1 MSKSHWV
8 SCNKKI
14 KKLIAL
20 KIVINSVNLGWLL
33 CSKIVRRSSI
43 QRWSW
48 RRVQTHSDSA
58 CCGKFLAA
66 GGASSQLEL
75 AHCRLAWSEVAWPQY
90 YLCCGW
96 SHWPPWLGSLYF
108 AFFGYPSWSGLCVQ
122 LRVQAN
128 INVIWTTSSFRF
140 PGFFVAYFTRISS
153 PSHLHTHT
161 INSTVHGLKQQPN
174 IVTCLK
180 ANKCVVYCTF
190 LLMYDVWTEGT
201 KNTSEGAK
209 PPFAPSWR
217 RVRPRNVPCITG
229 SRGPN
234 LSLTRHAHAKSNQL
248 SLWGEKGGP
257 TCTAGPAAMRI
268 DSQHL
273 TNHWSESKRHFF
285 LFQVEMTV

>member
-1 MSKSHWV
+1 MWTWAGSSVPRLSGAVAFRGGAEGGCRPILTALVVV
-8 SCNKKI
+8 S
-14 KKLIAL
+14 
-20 KIVINSVNLGWLL
+20 S
-33 CSKIVRRSSI
+33 
-43 QRWSW
+43 
-48 RRVQTHSDSA
+48 
-58 CCGKFLAA
+58 LA
-66 GGASSQLEL
+66 GSGASSPAVGATSLSTGLVWGGL
-75 AHCRLAWSEVAWPQY
+75 ASVLFVYY
-90 YLCCGW
+90 YLYYFW
-96 SHWPPWLGSLYF
+96 SHWPPRLGSLCF

-122 LRVQAN
+122 PRVQAN

-140 PGFFVAYFTRISS
+140 PGFFVSYFTCISS

-180 ANKCVVYCTF
+180 ANECVVYCTF
-190 LLMYDVWTEGT
+190 LWMYDVWTEGT

-217 RVRPRNVPCITG
+217 RVRPRSVPCISG

-257 TCTAGPAAMRI
+257 SCTAGPAAMRI

-273 TNHWSESKRHFF
+273 ANHWSEPKRHFF
-285 LFQVEMTV
+285 SISGWDDCIKQNIFLK